1 MAPFRKGWRGVPCP
15 SRLSLW
21 LGDAETRS
29 GQGGFPFVPYFCQ
42 KTLLAPP
49 SLAQGRAGVEQSSQR
64 EVKLILNGA
73 YFLLLPCWEDPSL
86 FCKCAFLPLAKFYLA
101 GLAPKWK
108 TRREMLLISYL
119 SQLLAPQG
127 LWGTVHP
134 LLLQNP
140 PPQLSHPLMPRALME
155 RPSALVLGEP
165 TGPLQS

>member
-1 MAPFRKGWRGVPCP
+1 M
-15 SRLSLW
+15 
-21 LGDAETRS
+21 
-29 GQGGFPFVPYFCQ
+29 
-42 KTLLAPP
+42 
-49 SLAQGRAGVEQSSQR
+49 EQSSQR